1 MKIWEALFSQPV
13 KNWLTQVSLIFLNFP
28 TEFFEFCFKPW
39 CKIWW
44 SITGALGQGVWMFF
58 HKLKTQLTK
67 DFRRYK
73 PFFKIFFCGNKA
85 TVEADIDTLI
95 TQPSKFKSS
104 CQEVFCEKAVL
115 GNFAKFTGK
124 YLYQSLFFNNIAGL
138 RPVTLLTKRLWRRC
152 FPVNF
157 QNFEEHLS
165 LQNTSNA
172 CFCKFRG

>member
-1 MKIWEALFSQPV
+1 
-13 KNWLTQVSLIFLNFP
+13 
-28 TEFFEFCFKPW
+28 
-39 CKIWW
+39 
-44 SITGALGQGVWMFF
+44 MFF

-138 RPVTLLTKRLWRRC
+138 RPVTLLTKRLWRKC

-157 QNFEEHLS
+157 S
-165 LQNTSNA
+165 
-172 CFCKFRG
+172 KFRRTPFLAEHVQCLLLQFRS